1 MAYEVLARKWRP
13 QRFDEIV
20 GQQHVTQTLK
30 NAIESDRVAHAYLFV
45 GPRGVGK
52 TSIARILAKAL
63 NCQKGPTGEPCGKC
77 DSCKEIMGGN
87 GLDVLEIDAAS
98 NTGVDNV
105 RDLRDNVRYAPA
117 RGPFKIYIIDEVH
130 MLSTAAFNALL
141 KTLEEPPRHVK
152 FLFATTEP
160 QKVPATILSRC
171 QRFDLHRISTK
182 DIVGRLSE
190 IASAEKV
197 KIDQDALL
205 AIARGAEGGLRDAE
219 SAMDQLIAFRGKSIK
234 EEDVLSVFGLVARQM
249 LEGLAQSILDGNISK
264 AIELVAELDESGKDI
279 QRAVLELLEH
289 FRNILICQYAGE
301 SIVGLDLTEGQVAT
315 IKTQAGAVD
324 AERALRVLDILSEA
338 ENRMRFAL
346 SRRTL
351 LETAVIR
358 CARAVTTVSLDA
370 LIGELNRLKS
380 SMGAGGS
387 PAREES
393 SYSPKAQRPAAAA
406 RETMI
411 PPARPVAHKA
421 VASAAATE
429 PEGGEDE
436 LKSMVAHWHEMV
448 DRIGHTAVLAK
459 GYLLDAKPVSITGNT
474 VTIGFDPEFATNK
487 DKIDFPRNRNAIKQ
501 VLGEVLKRDVNVEFT
516 VLDSRSTLPGDIKLK
531 QTHPGTEAA
540 PASQTKAALTAKTR
554 LEWIKDPTVR
564 KTLEMFNGDIID
576 VRE

>member
-52 TSIARILAKAL
+52 TSTARILAKAL
-63 NCQKGPTGEPCGKC
+63 NCAKGKTVEPCGKC
-77 DSCKEIMGGN
+77 DSCKEIMAGSS
-87 GLDVLEIDAAS
+87 LDVLEIDAAS

-130 MLSTAAFNALL
+130 MLSPQAFNALL
-141 KTLEEPPRHVK
+141 KTLEEPPAHVK
-152 FLFATTEP
+152 FIFATTEP
-160 QKVPATILSRC
+160 QKILATILSRC
-171 QRFDLHRISTK
+171 QRFDLRRISTK

-190 IASAEKV
+190 IATAEKV

-219 SAMDQLIAFRGKSIK
+219 SALDQLIAFRGKSIK
-234 EEDVLSVFGLVARQM
+234 EEDVLSVFGLVARQT
-249 LEGLAQSILDGNISK
+249 LEGLANSILEGNISK
-264 AIELVAELDESGKDI
+264 AIALVAELDESGKDI

-289 FRNILICQYAGE
+289 FRNIIICQYAGE
-301 SIVGLDLTEGQVAT
+301 SIVGLDLTEAQVAT
-315 IKTQAGAVD
+315 IRAQAAAVD
-324 AERALRVLDILSEA
+324 AERVLRVLDILSEA

-370 LIGELNRLKS
+370 LIGELNRLKTA
-380 SMGAGGS
+380 MGGGS
-387 PAREES
+387 APAPEES
-393 SYSPKAQRPAAAA
+393 SYAPKAQRPAAA

-411 PPARPVAHKA
+411 PPAKPAAHKVVAPATA
-421 VASAAATE
+421 VE
-429 PEGGEDE
+429 PRGEEEE
-436 LKSMVAHWHEMV
+436 LKALSTRWHEIV
-448 DRIGHTAVLAK
+448 ERVGHTAVLAK
-459 GYLLDAKPVSITGNT
+459 GYLSDAKPVKVTSTG
-474 VTIGFDPEFATNK
+474 VTIGFDPEFASNK
-487 DKIDFPRNRNAIKQ
+487 DKIDFPRNRNAIKH
-501 VLGEVLKRDVNVEFT
+501 VLGEVLKRDVSIEFT
-516 VLDSRSTLPGDIKLK
+516 VLDAKATLPGDIKLK
-531 QTHPGTEAA
+531 ETHPGTA
-540 PASQTKAALTAKTR
+540 PASQTKAGLTAKTR